1 MTHAPPDPPG
11 SRALETKPVV
21 TAFLRRPDGRVLLV
35 RRSGKV
41 GSYRGRWSAISG
53 HLEDPT
59 ALRQARREVL
69 EETGIGAEALTLRAE
84 APPLAI
90 EAPEYDARWL
100 VHPVLFDLAAGA
112 APRLD
117 WENLEMD
124 WVEPS
129 EIAAR
134 ETVPMLA
141 EAYAACAAAE
151 PAGRDEEDDA

>member
-1 MTHAPPDPPG
+1 MTDAPDAAASAGP
-11 SRALETKPVV
+11 LETKPVV
-21 TAFLRRPDGRVLLV
+21 TAFLRRPDGRILLV
-35 RRSGKV
+35 RRSARV
-41 GSYRGRWSAISG
+41 GSYQGRWSAISG

-59 ALRQARREVL
+59 ALQQARREIL

-90 EAPEYDARWL
+90 DAPEYGTRWL

-112 APRLD
+112 IPRLD

-129 EIAAR
+129 HIAAR
-134 ETVPMLA
+134 ATVPMLA
-141 EAYAACAAAE
+141 EAYAACAADERAR
-151 PAGRDEEDDA
+151 RDKEDDA